1 MSVCMCACMHACV
14 SVCTIGDCMY
24 APPTLKGLAGQ
35 TKDCSLPR
43 KSSSSS
49 SFSSRLGERGARVS
63 PHHTSLSR
71 CFRTWVH
78 QWEAY
83 RAVTSHTVLATAA
96 NVMVENEAYNSQLRV
111 ATSSPDLIRRVYRF
125 QYNARGNE
133 SDPCWGWFWV
143 WDRD

>member
-1 MSVCMCACMHACV
+1 MTRYKCSQMHVCVHACV
-14 SVCTIGDCMY
+14 SVCMIRDYMY
-24 APPTLKGLAGQ
+24 APPTLKMLAGQ
-35 TKDCSLPR
+35 TKEWSLPR

-96 NVMVENEAYNSQLRV
+96 NVKVENEAYNGQLRV
-111 ATSSPDLIRRVYRF
+111 TLVQNMQAHLHYRITVL
-125 QYNARGNE
+125 ASG
-133 SDPCWGWFWV
+133 
-143 WDRD
+143 

>member
-1 MSVCMCACMHACV
+1 MVATNLMHVCVRACV
-14 SVCTIGDCMY
+14 SVCTIGDYMY

-35 TKDCSLPR
+35 TKDWSLPR

-63 PHHTSLSR
+63 PHHASLSR

-111 ATSSPDLIRRVYRF
+111 TTCAKYASSFTLQDYSTSLGVRIYCCHG
-125 QYNARGNE
+125 Y
-133 SDPCWGWFWV
+133 
-143 WDRD
+143 